1 MHRLVEGHPLQRRRP
16 PRRDKA
22 RRAVGRLP
30 RLLGRRVRVGGRP
43 VLSHGDGFLAD
54 VVLGKE
60 PQERPRPVARELRPL
75 QRSVGSVARAELV
88 DQRRRELVRLR
99 GVSSDVARE
108 RLRRGGLVLERRLVD
123 AHEGRVDDRHRQRRH
138 QLVDPW
144 ARRSGLRI
152 RRLRCLRCPVTR
164 RPVQLELQQRRRQ
177 RERARQLSDRDN
189 LPGAEGQQ
197 RLAAEELDDLRSRL
211 DRAAGTAAHGLPHG
225 VQIGGGRL
233 HLEWL
238 QLLCKEGE
246 GDALQARGAQKLV
259 IVQEVGAERLVRR
272 ALRADEAAPQV
283 GEQGLLLHGGDH
295 VGLAAPARLPDV
307 CEPARR
313 QG

>member
-1 MHRLVEGHPLQRRRP
+1 MLPQPLPVGEQVPSHRLLPLERRLSKRREKKLLKHVGVFEALDAERSQQRQDRRRRRWREELVGARREEGVPLREQVPPRLERHEAPLHRLVEGHPRQRRRP

-22 RRAVGRLP
+22 RRAVARPP

-88 DQRRRELVRLR
+88 DQRRRELVRLS

-177 RERARQLSDRDN
+177 RERARQLSDCDN
-189 LPGAEGQQ
+189 LPGAEGQ
-197 RLAAEELDDLRSRL
+197 
-211 DRAAGTAAHGLPHG
+211 
-225 VQIGGGRL
+225 
-233 HLEWL
+233 
-238 QLLCKEGE
+238 
-246 GDALQARGAQKLV
+246 
-259 IVQEVGAERLVRR
+259 
-272 ALRADEAAPQV
+272 
-283 GEQGLLLHGGDH
+283 
-295 VGLAAPARLPDV
+295 
-307 CEPARR
+307 
-313 QG
+313 